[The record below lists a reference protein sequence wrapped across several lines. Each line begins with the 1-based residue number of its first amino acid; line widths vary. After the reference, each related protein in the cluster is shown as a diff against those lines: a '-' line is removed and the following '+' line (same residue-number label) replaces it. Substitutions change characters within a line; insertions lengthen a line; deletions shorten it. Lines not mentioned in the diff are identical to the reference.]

1 MEITIAA
8 LTYCDRAF
16 FCCTTEG
23 SDNCSSETLTVMQ
36 HHCMNS
42 RRIQK
47 RPIAH
52 IDINGK
58 YTNGILNNY
67 VNATEEIGIVKPIEL
82 S

>member
-1 MEITIAA
+1 
-8 LTYCDRAF
+8 
-16 FCCTTEG
+16 
-23 SDNCSSETLTVMQ
+23 
-36 HHCMNS
+36 MNS